1 MYLKS
6 LTLKGFKSFPDRTR
20 LDFGPGVSVVVG
32 PNGSGKSNITDAVLW
47 AMGEQSPLAVRG
59 QSMQDVIFGGGR
71 GVQARS
77 AAEVEIVL
85 DNSDGTVA
93 LPLGEISILRRLHRS
108 GEGEYRLNGARCR
121 LVDVIEVLSDTGLG
135 KETHSVISQGRV
147 DAIVNSKPRDR
158 RLLIE
163 EAAGLGKHRKRRR
176 RAQLKLE
183 RTQDNLD
190 RALDVEREARSRLRP
205 LKRQA
210 EAAELHQRL
219 ERQMLEA
226 RLQLA
231 REALRVRRLE
241 LAEAETLVQAAR
253 AARTEVEGGL
263 QEVVTRRSLAERALA
278 ERSERHDELSRRALH
293 AGAAAERLQ
302 LRGEQ
307 ASTTAAG
314 LAERILR
321 STHEIELLEETS
333 AQGEG
338 RPLDADDD
346 QAGTHSLEG
355 QVGQRTG
362 AIEQELAE
370 LEHEREQQLEREL
383 VELEQA
389 REDAA
394 AEVAE
399 LDAALA
405 EAREA
410 REEADEQA
418 EEARGALREAE
429 RAVEAA
435 RRDAARVGSE
445 LAAVNQFLRHHSAP
459 LAAAAASASAAA
471 SGGPARAASASGELS
486 SPSSPTGGAGGS
498 VGGEPGEGGAGDGV
512 PRALSEALRVKPG
525 YELALAAAL
534 GGRLDA
540 ALVPD
545 LAGAAALLDGAG
557 PDGATALLADQRSS
571 ERLPPEA
578 STSPAP
584 GARPLIEL
592 VDGPVP
598 VLALARRL
606 LADAWVLER
615 LEDLPDDF
623 TGVAVTPHGRVWFAA
638 SGEVRQIAEGG
649 SERVLAR
656 RNEREQLIV
665 ASEQAAAAEHVAR
678 AAAEQTQ
685 EAAAAADLTREE
697 ADGALREAVR
707 DHARALEQE
716 RHTGWLIEQRRAAP
730 EQGPLAVRRAQLEGE
745 LAAERRAAERLARE
759 QAERLARLSRLH
771 AQHAADTTLAPLAE
785 RLAVALRAAGEAVV
799 ARATELQQALD
810 SYRAAGEEMA
820 AELRA
825 CAAQEAEIQ
834 ARLRARGEAVTAA
847 EVAAQR
853 LRDHTEEAVLELR
866 SVREQLELPAA
877 AGESAEGEAVRA
889 EEASVEGEAAP
900 AKETTSAEGE
910 ATPAEE
916 AASAEGEAVRSEEE
930 RAASAEEAAS
940 VEAEA
945 APAEKAMPVSAS
957 GAEGRAAELGQ
968 AAEGIETLKEGG
980 EGIIDA
986 LEEEDPEPLDAEQ
999 VQMLIA
1005 RLERLRRRREQLG
1018 PVNPLAK
1025 EEYAGALAH
1034 VEELESRRSDLE
1046 TALRELRTLIR
1057 DTDRQIHETFRA
1069 TFEAAARNFEEL
1081 ARDLFPG
1088 GGGELRLVKDALA
1101 PRPVLGGQPLP
1112 GATAAGGGEA
1122 RDGEAAA
1129 EREEQGAAVGRAA
1142 AEVGDGGDGVG
1153 TDTLDHADSG
1163 YDPDEELLGVEIEIT
1178 PAGKSTKRLSLL
1190 SGGEKS
1196 MTALAFLFAVFL
1208 ARPCPFYIM
1217 DEVEAALDDLNL
1229 ERFLSL
1235 LRRYADRAQFIVIT
1249 HQKRTMEAADWL
1261 YGVSM
1266 AGNGVSKVLSRRL
1279 PPAALV
1285 PADAEQAPISQPT
1298 PAPASQ
1304 SQHRTEAEVVD
1315 DVEHGDRGEGLTET
1329 TDDAGA
1335 AEMSHLAGTDDA
1347 GAAEMSHLAGTD
1359 DAGAAEMS
1367 HLAGTDDAGAAEM
1380 SHLAGTDDAGAAE
1393 MSHLAEVA

>member
-77 AAEVEIVL
+77 AAEVELVL

-93 LPLGEISILRRLHRS
+93 LPLTEISILRRLHRS

-241 LAEAETLVQAAR
+241 LAEAESRVQAAR

-263 QEVVTRRSLAERALA
+263 QEVIARRSLAERALS

-321 STHEIELLEETS
+321 STREIELLEEAS
-333 AQGEG
+333 AEGEG
-338 RPLDADDD
+338 GVLDA
-346 QAGTHSLEG
+346 EG
-355 QVGQRTG
+355 NCSEIGQRIG
-362 AIEQELAE
+362 AIEQELTE
-370 LEHEREQQLEREL
+370 LEHEREQQLEQEL
-383 VELEQA
+383 VELERSREQA
-389 REDAA
+389 AT
-394 AEVAE
+394 EVAE
-399 LDAALA
+399 RDAALA

-410 REEADEQA
+410 RAEADEQA

-445 LAAVNQFLRHHSAP
+445 LAAVNQFLRTSSVVGG
-459 LAAAAASASAAA
+459 AAAGKRDDA
-471 SGGPARAASASGELS
+471 SGDG
-486 SPSSPTGGAGGS
+486 T
-498 VGGEPGEGGAGDGV
+498 PG
-512 PRALSEALRVKPG
+512 ALSEALRVEPG

-545 LAGAAALLDGAG
+545 LAGAATLLDRAG
-557 PDGATALLADQRSS
+557 PDGAMALLADQRS
-571 ERLPPEA
+571 PDAAPVGA
-578 STSPAP
+578 STPPAL

-592 VDGPVP
+592 VDGPAP
-598 VLALARRL
+598 MLALARRL
-606 LADAWVLER
+606 LTDAWVLER

-623 TGVAVTPHGRVWFAA
+623 AGVAVTPHGRVWFAA
-638 SGEVRQIAEGG
+638 SGEVRQVAEGG

-665 ASEQAAAAEHVAR
+665 ASEHAAAAEHTAR
-678 AAAEQTQ
+678 TAAEHTQ
-685 EAAAAADLTREE
+685 EAAAAADLAREE

-707 DHARALEQE
+707 DHARTLEQE
-716 RHTGWLIEQRRAAP
+716 RHASWLIEQRRSAP
-730 EQGPLAVRRAQLEGE
+730 EQGATAVRRAQLEGE

-759 QAERLARLSRLH
+759 QAERLARLARLH
-771 AQHAADTTLAPLAE
+771 AQHAADTALAPLAE
-785 RLAVALRAAGEAVV
+785 RLAAALHTTGEAVA
-799 ARATELQQALD
+799 ARAGELQLELD

-834 ARLRARGEAVTAA
+834 ARLRVQGEAVTAA
-847 EVAAQR
+847 EVSAQR

-866 SVREQLELPAA
+866 EVCAQLELP
-877 AGESAEGEAVRA
+877 
-889 EEASVEGEAAP
+889 
-900 AKETTSAEGE
+900 ET
-910 ATPAEE
+910 
-916 AASAEGEAVRSEEE
+916 
-930 RAASAEEAAS
+930 
-940 VEAEA
+940 
-945 APAEKAMPVSAS
+945 
-957 GAEGRAAELGQ
+957 
-968 AAEGIETLKEGG
+968 
-980 EGIIDA
+980 D
-986 LEEEDPEPLDAEQ
+986 EDPEPLDAEQ
-999 VQMLIA
+999 VRALTS

-1018 PVNPLAK
+1018 PVNPLAQ
-1025 EEYAGALAH
+1025 EEYAEALAH
-1034 VEELESRRSDLE
+1034 VEELEARRSDLE

-1088 GGGELRLVKDALA
+1088 GGGQLRLVKDALV

-1112 GATAAGGGEA
+1112 NGAPGAGAE
-1122 RDGEAAA
+1122 RDNEVAA
-1129 EREEQGAAVGRAA
+1129 EREERAGIGRAA
-1142 AEVGDGGDGVG
+1142 TEGGGDGRVNGEGGDGDGGRGDVF
-1153 TDTLDHADSG
+1153 DRADSG
-1163 YDPDEELLGVEIEIT
+1163 YDPDEDRSEIGQHGVEIEIT

-1208 ARPCPFYIM
+1208 ARPCPFYIL

-1279 PPAALV
+1279 PPAAQEPSDV
-1285 PADAEQAPISQPT
+1285 APAPVAQPI
-1298 PAPASQ
+1298 PAPAPEPP
-1304 SQHRTEAEVVD
+1304 HETNAEVVD
-1315 DVEHGDRGEGLTET
+1315 AVERGDQGDGPTET
-1329 TDDAGA
+1329 TEAAGA
-1335 AEMSHLAGTDDA
+1335 VEV
-1347 GAAEMSHLAGTD
+1347 
-1359 DAGAAEMS
+1359 
-1367 HLAGTDDAGAAEM
+1367 
-1380 SHLAGTDDAGAAE
+1380 
-1393 MSHLAEVA
+1393 SHLAEVA